1 MALVPGSPG
10 NGWKAQVVHAHRL
23 GALAAGLP
31 AAGAVGWARLSGREA
46 AAARWIQ
53 RLTGT
58 HEVVL
63 GADLTEWHE
72 YALEWRGAE
81 GGVFVNSA
89 RVLAGA
95 RPPARAAGLLGVAH
109 EYKYA
114 VASPGGVA

>member
-72 YALEWRGAE
+72 YALEWRAGE
-81 GGVFVNSA
+81 GGVWVG
-89 RVLAGA
+89 GA
-95 RPPARAAGLLGVAH
+95 RGWGGAAPPRAPPGVVGRVDH
-109 EYKYA
+109 QYT
-114 VASPGGVA
+114 V

>member
-72 YALEWRGAE
+72 YALEWRAGE
-81 GGVFVNSA
+81 GRFWGDGGPGV
-89 RVLAGA
+89 AGP
-95 RPPARAAGLLGVAH
+95 RPPPGPPGVLGAGGNQNMGGAP
-109 EYKYA
+109 
-114 VASPGGVA
+114 PGG